1 MSLTTDPLA
10 DARGQSSL
18 DLDPISFEVIRNK
31 LSAITEE
38 QATTLK
44 NVSGSP
50 VVTEA
55 TDFNVGIYL
64 GDGSVV
70 TMGPQVLFHSGS
82 MASVVRNI
90 IVDCQDNPGINEGDM
105 FVLNDPYKGALHQ
118 MDVTFVAPVFVA
130 GRRVAWVGAC
140 AHQIDV
146 GGMNFGSWSLAARGI
161 QEEAMLL
168 PGIKLVEG
176 GEIRSDLWSMLMGM
190 TRMPTTVGLDFK
202 AMIAANSVAASRLQE
217 LFARYG
223 LDTVL
228 EVMAHELD
236 HSERE
241 MRQVLRGLPDGVFRA
256 VDWIEH
262 DGHENKLY
270 EFRLSV
276 TKTGEE
282 LEFDFTGTSAQAP
295 GFINCT
301 YSGLV
306 AGVFTALLPTLAPNL
321 RWNEGLLRA
330 VTITAPEGIVANSSW
345 PAPVSSATVSAV
357 WVVTNVSFS
366 ALSRLVTTS
375 PVEARHAAGVTK
387 GSMSVMVLN
396 GLYPDGD
403 PYGTFLLDSTAGGGG
418 AYHDHDGLTAS
429 GDFCVPRPAIANV
442 ESHEADGQIMFLYR
456 GIVPDSA
463 GPGRQRGGATVGLAL
478 TPHGADQLS
487 AMLIGHGVEVP
498 NSAGIFGGL
507 EGSCNQNELLH
518 GVDGVS
524 PVGRITSAIDHE
536 TWPGQR
542 DIMNAKPGFFT
553 LRRGDAV
560 AYSFQGG
567 GGYGDPTDR
576 EPATVAADVKSR
588 HVSKKS
594 AASIYGVVLA
604 DDGSIDAA
612 ATTARRQEIRTARAG
627 HEPTA
632 AVGTS
637 WADTRARRLTPDL
650 TVDQAGHVL
659 CSCGRDLGYGPDW
672 KTAACTRVVDPAS
685 HGPMIR
691 LHDELEL
698 REHSCPACGRLL
710 ESNVSRIGSPDLT
723 TSELA

>member
-1 MSLTTDPLA
+1 MSTTA
-10 DARGQSSL
+10 
-18 DLDPISFEVIRNK
+18 LDPITFEVIRNK

-50 VVTEA
+50 VVTDA

-90 IVDCQDNPGINEGDM
+90 ITDCEDNPGIAEGDM

-118 MDVTFVAPVFVA
+118 MDVTFVAPVFA
-130 GRRVAWVGAC
+130 EGRRVAWVGAC

-202 AMIAANSVAASRLQE
+202 AMIAANNVAAGRLSE
-217 LFARYG
+217 LFERYG
-223 LDTVL
+223 LETVL

-241 MRQVLRGLPDGVFRA
+241 LRQVLSTIPDGVFRA

-262 DGHENKLY
+262 DGHANKLY
-270 EFRLSV
+270 EFRLTV
-276 TKTGEE
+276 TKTGDE
-282 LEFDFTGTSAQAP
+282 LDFDFTGTSEQAP

-301 YSGLV
+301 WSGLV

-321 RWNEGLLRA
+321 RWNEGLLRP
-330 VTITAPEGIVANSSW
+330 VSITAPKGTVANANW

-375 PVEARHAAGVTK
+375 PDVARHGAGVTK

-418 AYHDHDGLTAS
+418 AYADHDGLTAS

-442 ESHEADGQIMFLYR
+442 ESHEADGQILFLYR
-456 GIVPDSA
+456 GILPDSS
-463 GPGRQRGGATVGLAL
+463 GPGRQRGGSTVGLAL
-478 TPHGADQLS
+478 TPHGTDQLQ
-487 AMLIGHGVEVP
+487 AMLVGHGVEVP
-498 NSAGIFGGL
+498 NSAGIFGGM
-507 EGSCNQNELLH
+507 EGSCNRNELLH
-518 GVDGVS
+518 RVEGVS
-524 PVGRITSAIDHE
+524 PVGLVTSAADHE
-536 TWPGQR
+536 SWVGER
-542 DIMNAKPGFFT
+542 EIMNAKPGFFT

-560 AYSFQGG
+560 SYSFQGG
-567 GGYGDPTDR
+567 GGYGDPVDR
-576 EPATVAADVKSR
+576 DAELVAHDVATRQVSR
-588 HVSKKS
+588 DS
-594 AASIYGVVLA
+594 ATEIYGVVV
-604 DDGSIDAA
+604 DDTLVLDAA
-612 ATTARRQEIRTARAG
+612 ATKARRKEIRASRLGGSPTTLAVPSGGTDTAG
-627 HEPTA
+627 
-632 AVGTS
+632 
-637 WADTRARRLTPDL
+637 ADGRQLTPDL
-650 TVDQAGHVL
+650 SVVGDGHVR
-659 CSCGRDLGYGPDW
+659 CSCGHDFGPAPDW
-672 KTAACTRVVDPAS
+672 KGAAVRRTVEPTE
-685 HGPMIR
+685 HGPLVR
-691 LHDELEL
+691 LHEELEI
-698 REHSCPACGRLL
+698 REYVCPSCARLL
-710 ESNVSRIGSPDLT
+710 ESNVTRVGAADLV
-723 TSELA
+723 TSELT

>member
-1 MSLTTDPLA
+1 MSLTANRPSA
-10 DARGQSSL
+10 SL
-18 DLDPISFEVIRNK
+18 SGPPAQLDPISFEVIRNK

-64 GDGSVV
+64 GDGAVV

-90 IVDCQDNPGINEGDM
+90 IADCEDNPGIREGDM

-118 MDVTFVAPVFVA
+118 MDVTFIAPVFVD

-168 PGIKLVEG
+168 PGIKLVEQ
-176 GEIRSDLWSMLMGM
+176 GEVRSDLWSMLMGM

-202 AMIAANSVAASRLQE
+202 AMIAANNVAVGRLRE
-217 LFARYG
+217 LFGRYG
-223 LDTVL
+223 LETVL
-228 EVMAHELD
+228 QVMEHELE
-236 HSERE
+236 HSEQE
-241 MRQVLRGLPDGVFRA
+241 MRQALRALPDGVFRA

-262 DGHENKLY
+262 DGHHNTLY
-270 EFRLSV
+270 EFRLTV
-276 TKTGEE
+276 TKTGDE
-282 LEFDFTGTSAQAP
+282 LELDFTGTSRQAP

-301 YSGLV
+301 HSGLV
-306 AGVFTALLPTLAPNL
+306 AGVFTALLPTLAPTL

-330 VTITAPEGIVANSSW
+330 VTITAPDGIVANSSW

-357 WVVTNVSFS
+357 WVVTNVAFS
-366 ALSRLVTTS
+366 ALSRLISTAPDT
-375 PVEARHAAGVTK
+375 ARHAAGVTK
-387 GSMSVMVLN
+387 GSMTVMVLN

-418 AYHDHDGLTAS
+418 AYQDHDGLTAS

-478 TPHGADQLS
+478 TPHGADELS
-487 AMLIGHGVEVP
+487 AMLVGHGVEVP
-498 NSAGIFGGL
+498 NSVGIFGGL
-507 EGSCNQNELLH
+507 EGSCNRNELLP
-518 GVDGVS
+518 GIDGVS
-524 PVGRITSAIDHE
+524 PVGRIRSARDHAA
-536 TWPGQR
+536 WPGGHEV
-542 DIMNAKPGFFT
+542 MGAKPGFFT

-576 EPATVAADVKSR
+576 DPVAVAHDVQTRQVSR
-588 HVSKKS
+588 E
-594 AASIYGVVLA
+594 AAVAVYGVLLLE
-604 DDGSIDAA
+604 DGTVDKV
-612 ATTARRQEIRTARAG
+612 ATSARRAEIRTERAG
-627 HEPTA
+627 SPVSATA
-632 AVGTS
+632 ATS
-637 WADTRARRLTPDL
+637 VPRSGERRLTPDL
-650 TVDQAGHVL
+650 AVDADGHVL
-659 CSCGRDLGYGPDW
+659 CSCGHDLGVGPDW
-672 KTAACTRVVDPAS
+672 KGSTRRRVVEPSA

-691 LHDELEL
+691 LHADLEL
-698 REHSCPACGRLL
+698 REYACPACGRLL
-710 ESNVSRIGSPDLT
+710 ESAVSRIGAADLI
-723 TSELA
+723 TSELR

>member
-1 MSLTTDPLA
+1 MSTTA
-10 DARGQSSL
+10 
-18 DLDPISFEVIRNK
+18 LDPITFEVIRNK

-90 IVDCQDNPGINEGDM
+90 IADCEDNPGISEGDM

-118 MDVTFVAPVFVA
+118 MDVTFVAPVFA
-130 GRRVAWVGAC
+130 DGRRVAWVGAC

-146 GGMNFGSWSLAARGI
+146 GGMNFGSWSLGARGI

-176 GEIRSDLWSMLMGM
+176 GEIRADLWSMLMGM

-202 AMIAANSVAASRLQE
+202 AMIAANNVAAGRLTE
-217 LFARYG
+217 LFGRYG
-223 LDTVL
+223 LETVL
-228 EVMAHELD
+228 EVMGHELD
-236 HSERE
+236 HSEHE
-241 MRQVLRGLPDGVFRA
+241 LRQVLSKLPDGVFRA

-270 EFRLSV
+270 EFRLTV
-276 TKTGEE
+276 TKTGDS
-282 LEFDFTGTSAQAP
+282 LDFDFTGTSEQAP

-321 RWNEGLLRA
+321 RWNEGLLRP
-330 VTITAPEGIVANSSW
+330 VSITAPKGTVANANW

-357 WVVTNVSFS
+357 WVVTNISFS

-375 PVEARHAAGVTK
+375 PEVARHGAGVTK

-418 AYHDHDGLTAS
+418 AYGDHDGLTAS

-442 ESHEADGQIMFLYR
+442 ESHEADGQILFLYR
-456 GIVPDSA
+456 GIVPDSS
-463 GPGRQRGGATVGLAL
+463 GPGRQRGGSTVGLAL
-478 TPHGADQLS
+478 TSHGTDQLQ

-498 NSAGIFGGL
+498 NSAGIFGGM
-507 EGSCNQNELLH
+507 EGSCNRNELLH
-518 GVDGVS
+518 RVDGVS
-524 PVGRITSAIDHE
+524 PIGRVHSTADHE
-536 TWPGQR
+536 TWVGER
-542 DIMNAKPGFFT
+542 EIMGAKPGFFT
-553 LRRGDAV
+553 LRRGDV
-560 AYSFQGG
+560 VSYSFQGG
-567 GGYGDPTDR
+567 GGYGDPIDR
-576 EPATVAADVKSR
+576 TPASVAHDVATRQVSRATAADV
-588 HVSKKS
+588 
-594 AASIYGVVLA
+594 YGVVL
-604 DDGSIDAA
+604 DDALGVDAT
-612 ATTARRQEIRTARAG
+612 ATDERRTAIRAERLG
-627 HEPTA
+627 SAPATA
-632 AVGTS
+632 AGATGS
-637 WADTRARRLTPDL
+637 GGRSLTPDL
-650 TVDQAGHVL
+650 SIDGDGHVL
-659 CSCGRDLGYGPDW
+659 CNCGHDLGAGPDW
-672 KTAACTRVVDPAS
+672 KTAAHRRTVPAQA
-685 HGPMIR
+685 HGPLVR
-691 LHDELEL
+691 LHEELEL
-698 REHSCPACGRLL
+698 REYVCPGCARLL
-710 ESNVSRIGSPDLT
+710 ESNVSRTGAADLI
-723 TSELA
+723 TSELT

>member
-1 MSLTTDPLA
+1 MSTTA
-10 DARGQSSL
+10 
-18 DLDPISFEVIRNK
+18 LDPITFEVIRNK

-90 IVDCQDNPGINEGDM
+90 IADCEENPGIAEGDM

-118 MDVTFVAPVFVA
+118 MDVTFVAPVFA
-130 GRRVAWVGAC
+130 EGRRVAWVGAC

-176 GEIRSDLWSMLMGM
+176 GEIRADLWSMLMGM

-202 AMIAANSVAASRLQE
+202 AMIAANNVAAGRLTE
-217 LFARYG
+217 LFERYG

-241 MRQVLRGLPDGVFRA
+241 LRQVLSTLPDGVFRA

-262 DGHENKLY
+262 DGHENRLY
-270 EFRLSV
+270 EFRLTV
-276 TKTGEE
+276 TKTGDA
-282 LEFDFTGTSAQAP
+282 LDFDFTGTSEQAP

-321 RWNEGLLRA
+321 RWNEGLLRP
-330 VTITAPEGIVANSSW
+330 VSITAPQGTVANATW

-357 WVVTNVSFS
+357 WVVTNVAFG
-366 ALSRLVTTS
+366 ALSRLVTTA
-375 PVEARHAAGVTK
+375 PEVARHGAGVTK
-387 GSMSVMVLN
+387 GSMSVMVLS

-403 PYGTFLLDSTAGGGG
+403 PYGNFLLDSTAGGGG
-418 AYHDHDGLTAS
+418 AYRDHDGLTAS

-442 ESHEADGQIMFLYR
+442 ESHEADGQILFLYR
-456 GIVPDSA
+456 GIVPDSS
-463 GPGRQRGGATVGLAL
+463 GPGRQRGGSTVGLAL
-478 TPHGADQLS
+478 TPHGTDQLQ

-498 NSAGIFGGL
+498 NSAGIFGGM
-507 EGSCNQNELLH
+507 EGSCNRNELLH
-518 GVDGVS
+518 RVDGVS
-524 PVGRITSAIDHE
+524 PVGRVHSAADHATWTGERE
-536 TWPGQR
+536 T
-542 DIMNAKPGFFT
+542 MNAKPGFFT
-553 LRRGDAV
+553 LRRGDV
-560 AYSFQGG
+560 VSYSFQGG
-567 GGYGDPTDR
+567 GGYGDPIDR
-576 EPATVAADVKSR
+576 EPAQVAQDVATRQVGRETAAD
-588 HVSKKS
+588 
-594 AASIYGVVLA
+594 IYGVVL
-604 DDGSIDAA
+604 DDALAVDDAA
-612 ATTARRQEIRTARAG
+612 TDARRAAIRAERLGSAPALATG
-627 HEPTA
+627 
-632 AVGTS
+632 S
-637 WADTRARRLTPDL
+637 ADSEDGRCLTPDL
-650 TVDQAGHVL
+650 RVAADGHVR
-659 CSCGRDLGYGPDW
+659 CTCGHDLGAGADW
-672 KTAACTRVVDPAS
+672 KRSAHRRTVPARA
-685 HGPMIR
+685 HGPLLR
-691 LHDELEL
+691 LHEELEL
-698 REHSCPACGRLL
+698 REYVCPGCARLL
-710 ESNVSRIGSPDLT
+710 ESNVARVGAADLI
-723 TSELA
+723 TSELR

>member
-1 MSLTTDPLA
+1 MSTTT
-10 DARGQSSL
+10 
-18 DLDPISFEVIRNK
+18 LDPITFEVIRNK

-38 QATTLK
+38 QAITLK

-90 IVDCQDNPGINEGDM
+90 ITDCEANPGISEGDM

-118 MDVTFVAPVFVA
+118 MDVTFVAPVFA
-130 GRRVAWVGAC
+130 EGRRVAWVGAC

-146 GGMNFGSWSLAARGI
+146 GGMNFGSWSLGARGI

-168 PGIKLVEG
+168 PGIKLVER
-176 GEIRSDLWSMLMGM
+176 GEIRADLWSMLMGM

-202 AMIAANSVAASRLQE
+202 AMIAANNVAAGRLTE
-217 LFARYG
+217 LFERYG
-223 LDTVL
+223 LETVL

-241 MRQVLRGLPDGVFRA
+241 LRQVLSELPDGVFRA

-262 DGHENKLY
+262 DGHEDKLY
-270 EFRLSV
+270 EFRVTV
-276 TKTGEE
+276 TKTGDE
-282 LEFDFTGTSAQAP
+282 LAFDFTGTSAQAP

-321 RWNEGLLRA
+321 RWNEGLLRP
-330 VTITAPEGIVANSSW
+330 VSITAPAGTVANATW

-375 PVEARHAAGVTK
+375 PDVARHGAGVTK

-418 AYHDHDGLTAS
+418 AYGDHDGLTAS

-442 ESHEADGQIMFLYR
+442 ESHEADGQILFLYR
-456 GIVPDSA
+456 GILPDSA
-463 GPGRQRGGATVGLAL
+463 GAGRQRGGSTVGLAL
-478 TPHGADQLS
+478 TPHGTDQLQ
-487 AMLIGHGVEVP
+487 AMLVGHGVEVP

-507 EGSCNQNELLH
+507 EGSCNRNELLH
-518 GVDGVS
+518 RVEGVS
-524 PVGRITSAIDHE
+524 PVGLVGSAADHE
-536 TWPGQR
+536 TWAGER
-542 DIMNAKPGFFT
+542 EIMNAKPGFFT
-553 LRRGDAV
+553 LRRGDV
-560 AYSFQGG
+560 VSYSFQGG
-567 GGYGDPTDR
+567 GGYGDPIDR
-576 EPATVAADVKSR
+576 DPAAVAHDVATRQVSR
-588 HVSKKS
+588 AS
-594 AASIYGVVLA
+594 AAAIYGVVLDEGLGLDVA
-604 DDGSIDAA
+604 ATEERRAAIRSDRLGQSPSAGSADAA
-612 ATTARRQEIRTARAG
+612 PVEGRC
-627 HEPTA
+627 
-632 AVGTS
+632 
-637 WADTRARRLTPDL
+637 LTPDL
-650 TVDQAGHVL
+650 SVGEDGHVR
-659 CSCGRDLGYGPDW
+659 CSCGHDLGLGPDW
-672 KTAACTRVVDPAS
+672 KRAARRRTVPPAE
-685 HGPMIR
+685 HGPLLR
-691 LHDELEL
+691 LHPELEL
-698 REHSCPACGRLL
+698 REYVCPSCARML
-710 ESNVSRIGSPDLT
+710 ESNVCRTGAADLI

>member
-1 MSLTTDPLA
+1 MSLTIDQSA
-10 DARGQSSL
+10 DLRAGAYP
-18 DLDPISFEVIRNK
+18 DLDPITFEVIRNK

-90 IVDCQDNPGINEGDM
+90 IIDCEDNPGINEGDM

-118 MDVTFVAPVFVA
+118 MDVTFVAPVFVD
-130 GRRVAWVGAC
+130 GQRVAWVGSC

-202 AMIAANSVAASRLQE
+202 AMIAANNVAASRLQE
-217 LFARYG
+217 LFGRYG

-228 EVMAHELD
+228 QVMTHELE

-241 MRQVLRGLPDGVFRA
+241 MRQVLRELPDGVFRA

-270 EFRLSV
+270 QFRLTM
-276 TKTGEE
+276 TKTGDE

-306 AGVFTALLPTLAPNL
+306 AGVFTALLPTLAPSL

-330 VTITAPEGIVANSSW
+330 VTITAPTGIVANSSW
-345 PAPVSSATVSAV
+345 PAPVSGATVSAV

-366 ALSRLVTTS
+366 ALSRLVSTS
-375 PVEARHAAGVTK
+375 LAEARHAAGVTK

-478 TPHGADQLS
+478 TPHGADELS

-498 NSAGIFGGL
+498 NSVGIFGGL

-518 GVDGVS
+518 GIDGVS
-524 PVGRITSAIDHE
+524 PVGRITSARDHAA
-536 TWPGQR
+536 WPGGR
-542 DIMNAKPGFFT
+542 DVMNAKPGFFT

-567 GGYGDPTDR
+567 GGYGDPMDR
-576 EPATVAADVKSR
+576 EVGAVAADVETR
-588 HVSKKS
+588 HVSRES
-594 AASIYGVVLA
+594 AEAIYGVVLV
-604 DDGSIDAA
+604 DDGSVDVA
-612 ATTARRQEIRTARAG
+612 ATTARRAEVRTGRAG
-627 HEPTA
+627 QDTTSE
-632 AVGTS
+632 VGTS
-637 WADTRARRLTPDL
+637 WADSQGRRLTPDL
-650 TVDQAGHVL
+650 TIDRAGHVL
-659 CSCGRDLGYGPDW
+659 CSCGWDLGSGPDW
-672 KTAACTRVVDPAS
+672 KSAARTRVVEPAS

-691 LHDELEL
+691 LHEELEL

-710 ESNVSRIGSPDLT
+710 ESNVSRIGSADLI

>member
-1 MSLTTDPLA
+1 MSTTT
-10 DARGQSSL
+10 
-18 DLDPISFEVIRNK
+18 LDPITFEVIRNK

-90 IVDCQDNPGINEGDM
+90 IADSEENPGISEGDM

-118 MDVTFVAPVFVA
+118 MDVTFVAPVFA
-130 GRRVAWVGAC
+130 EGRRVAWVGAC

-176 GEIRSDLWSMLMGM
+176 GEIRNDLWSMLMGM

-202 AMIAANSVAASRLQE
+202 AMIAANNVAAGRLTE
-217 LFARYG
+217 LFERYG
-223 LDTVL
+223 LETVL
-228 EVMAHELD
+228 EVMGHELD

-241 MRQVLRGLPDGVFRA
+241 LRQVLSTLPDGVFRA

-270 EFRLSV
+270 EFRLTV
-276 TKTGEE
+276 TKTGDS
-282 LEFDFTGTSAQAP
+282 LDFDFTGTSEQAP

-321 RWNEGLLRA
+321 RWNEGLLRP
-330 VTITAPEGIVANSSW
+330 VSITAPKGTVANANW

-366 ALSRLVTTS
+366 ALSRLVTTA
-375 PVEARHAAGVTK
+375 PEVARHGAGVTK
-387 GSMSVMVLN
+387 GSMSVMVLS

-403 PYGTFLLDSTAGGGG
+403 PYGNFLLDSTAGGGG
-418 AYHDHDGLTAS
+418 AYRDHDGLTAS

-442 ESHEADGQIMFLYR
+442 ESHEADGQILFLYR
-456 GIVPDSA
+456 GIVPDSS
-463 GPGRQRGGATVGLAL
+463 GPGRQRGGSTVGLAL
-478 TPHGADQLS
+478 TPHGTDQLQ
-487 AMLIGHGVEVP
+487 AMLVGHGVEVP
-498 NSAGIFGGL
+498 NSAGIFGGM
-507 EGSCNQNELLH
+507 EGSCNRNELLH
-518 GVDGVS
+518 RVEGVS
-524 PVGRITSAIDHE
+524 PIGRVHSAADHE
-536 TWPGQR
+536 TWVGER
-542 DIMNAKPGFFT
+542 EVMGAKPGFFT
-553 LRRGDAV
+553 LRRGDV
-560 AYSFQGG
+560 VSYSFQGG
-567 GGYGDPTDR
+567 GGYGDPLDR
-576 EPATVAADVKSR
+576 DPAQVAHDVATRLVGRATAAD
-588 HVSKKS
+588 
-594 AASIYGVVLA
+594 IYGVVL
-604 DDGSIDAA
+604 DDALAVDASATDERRAAIRAERLGTAPTATAA
-612 ATTARRQEIRTARAG
+612 AASTENAEDAG
-627 HEPTA
+627 
-632 AVGTS
+632 
-637 WADTRARRLTPDL
+637 RCLTPDL
-650 TVDQAGHVL
+650 RVGADGHVS
-659 CSCGRDLGYGPDW
+659 CSCGHDLGAGPDW
-672 KTAACTRVVDPAS
+672 KQSAHRRTVPAQA
-685 HGPMIR
+685 HGPLLR

-698 REHSCPACGRLL
+698 REYVCPCCARLL
-710 ESNVSRIGSPDLT
+710 ESNVCRTGAADLV
-723 TSELA
+723 TSELT

>member
-1 MSLTTDPLA
+1 MTIRT
-10 DARGQSSL
+10 GQGTA
-18 DLDPISFEVIRNK
+18 LDPITFEVIRNK

-90 IVDCQDNPGINEGDM
+90 ITDCEDNPGITEGDM

-118 MDVTFVAPVFVA
+118 MDVTFVAPVFA
-130 GRRVAWVGAC
+130 EGRRVAWVGAC

-202 AMIAANSVAASRLQE
+202 AMIAANNVAAGRLTE
-217 LFARYG
+217 LFERYG
-223 LDTVL
+223 LETVL
-228 EVMAHELD
+228 EVMTHELD

-241 MRQVLRGLPDGVFRA
+241 LRQVLSTLPDGVFRA

-262 DGHENKLY
+262 DGHDNVLY
-270 EFRLSV
+270 EFRLTL
-276 TKTGEE
+276 TKRGDE
-282 LEFDFTGTSAQAP
+282 LDFDFTGTSEQAP

-301 YSGLV
+301 WSGLV

-321 RWNEGLLRA
+321 RWNEGLLRP
-330 VTITAPEGIVANSSW
+330 VSITAPKGTIANASW

-375 PVEARHAAGVTK
+375 PDVARHGAGVTK

-396 GLYPDGD
+396 GRYPDGD

-418 AYHDHDGLTAS
+418 AYADHDGLTAS

-442 ESHEADGQIMFLYR
+442 ESHEADGQILFLYR
-456 GIVPDSA
+456 GILPDSA
-463 GPGRQRGGATVGLAL
+463 GPGRQRGGSTVGLAL
-478 TPHGADQLS
+478 TPHGTDQLQ
-487 AMLIGHGVEVP
+487 AMLVGHGVEVP
-498 NSAGIFGGL
+498 NSAGIFGGM
-507 EGSCNQNELLH
+507 EGSCNRNELLH
-518 GVDGVS
+518 GVEDVS
-524 PVGRITSAIDHE
+524 PVGIVTSAADHE
-536 TWPGQR
+536 SWVGER
-542 DIMNAKPGFFT
+542 EIMNAKPGFFT

-560 AYSFQGG
+560 SYSFQGG
-567 GGYGDPTDR
+567 GGYGDPVDR
-576 EPATVAADVKSR
+576 DPELVAHDVATRQVSR
-588 HVSKKS
+588 DS
-594 AASIYGVVLA
+594 AAAIYGVVVDEALVL
-604 DDGSIDAA
+604 DAA
-612 ATTARRQEIRTARAG
+612 ATEARRSEIRVSRLG
-627 HEPTA
+627 GSPTA
-632 AVGTS
+632 TAVPTGRTDGGG
-637 WADTRARRLTPDL
+637 AEGRTLTPDL
-650 TVDQAGHVL
+650 TIAADGHVR
-659 CSCGRDLGYGPDW
+659 CSCGHDLGVGPDW
-672 KTAACTRVVDPAS
+672 KGASTRRTVRPEE
-685 HGPMIR
+685 HGPLVR
-691 LHDELEL
+691 LHEELEL
-698 REHSCPACGRLL
+698 REYVCPSCGRLL
-710 ESNVSRIGSPDLT
+710 ESNVSRTGSADLT
-723 TSELA
+723 TSELT

>member
-1 MSLTTDPLA
+1 MSTA
-10 DARGQSSL
+10 A
-18 DLDPISFEVIRNK
+18 LDPITFEVIRNK

-38 QATTLK
+38 QAITLE

-90 IVDCQDNPGINEGDM
+90 IDDCEDNPGIEEGDM

-118 MDVTFVAPVFVA
+118 MDVTFVAPVFA
-130 GRRVAWVGAC
+130 EGRRVAWVGAC
-140 AHQIDV
+140 AHQIDL

-168 PGIKLVEG
+168 PGIKLVERG
-176 GEIRSDLWSMLMGM
+176 TVRADLWSMLMGM

-202 AMIAANSVAASRLQE
+202 AMIAANNVAVGRLTE
-217 LFARYG
+217 LFERYG

-241 MRQVLRGLPDGVFRA
+241 LRQVLRELPDGVFRA

-262 DGHENKLY
+262 DGHDNKLY
-270 EFRLSV
+270 EFRLTV
-276 TKTGEE
+276 TKTGDQ
-282 LEFDFTGTSAQAP
+282 LDFDFTGTSEQAP

-301 YSGLV
+301 WSGLV
-306 AGVFTALLPTLAPNL
+306 AGVFTALLPTLAPSL
-321 RWNEGLLRA
+321 RWNEGLLRP
-330 VTITAPEGIVANSSW
+330 VSITAPKGTVANASW
-345 PAPVSSATVSAV
+345 PAPVSSATVSAM

-375 PVEARHAAGVTK
+375 PSAARHGAGVTK

-418 AYHDHDGLTAS
+418 AYGDHDGLTAS

-442 ESHEADGQIMFLYR
+442 ESHEADGQILFLYR
-456 GIVPDSA
+456 SILPDSA
-463 GPGRQRGGATVGLAL
+463 GPGRQRGGSAVGLAL
-478 TPHGADQLS
+478 TPHGADQLE

-507 EGSCNQNELLH
+507 EGCCNRNELLH

-524 PVGRITSAIDHE
+524 PVGRVCGAADHE
-536 TWPGQR
+536 TWIGDR
-542 DIMNAKPGFFT
+542 DVMNAKPGFFT
-553 LRRGDAV
+553 LRKGDV
-560 AYSFQGG
+560 VSYSFQGG
-567 GGYGDPTDR
+567 GGYGDPLDR
-576 EPATVAADVKSR
+576 DPARVAHDVATR
-588 HVSKKS
+588 QVTRTS
-594 AASIYGVVLA
+594 AAAIYGVVLDNSGAVDTNATAARRAEIRA
-604 DDGSIDAA
+604 DRLGEAPTKDAA
-612 ATTARRQEIRTARAG
+612 PAG
-627 HEPTA
+627 EPR
-632 AVGTS
+632 G
-637 WADTRARRLTPDL
+637 RCLTPDL
-650 TVDQAGHVL
+650 CVGTDRHIR
-659 CSCGRDLGYGPDW
+659 CSCGHDFGVGPDW
-672 KTAACTRVVDPAS
+672 KRSALRRTVAPES
-685 HGPMIR
+685 HGPLVQ
-691 LHDELEL
+691 LHEELEL
-698 REHSCPACGRLL
+698 REYVCPSCARLL
-710 ESNVSRIGSPDLT
+710 ESNVCRVGAADLV
-723 TSELA
+723 TSELV

>member
-1 MSLTTDPLA
+1 MSLTIDVGTAAHPN
-10 DARGQSSL
+10 
-18 DLDPISFEVIRNK
+18 LDPISFEVIRNK

-90 IVDCQDNPGINEGDM
+90 ITDCEDNPGINEGDM

-118 MDVTFVAPVFVA
+118 MDVTFVAPVFVD
-130 GRRVAWVGAC
+130 GRRVAWVGSC

-168 PGIKLVEG
+168 PGIKLVER
-176 GEIRSDLWSMLMGM
+176 GEIRSDLWSMIMGM

-202 AMIAANSVAASRLQE
+202 AMIAANNVAASRLQE
-217 LFARYG
+217 LFGRYG
-223 LDTVL
+223 LETVL
-228 EVMAHELD
+228 QVMAHELD

-241 MRQVLRGLPDGVFRA
+241 MRGVLRELPDGIFRA

-262 DGHENKLY
+262 DGHENRLY
-270 EFRLSV
+270 EFRVTV
-276 TKTGEE
+276 TKAGDE

-330 VTITAPEGIVANSSW
+330 VTITAPQGIVANSTW

-357 WVVTNVSFS
+357 WVVTNVAFS

-375 PVEARHAAGVTK
+375 PGEARHAAGVTK
-387 GSMSVMVLN
+387 GSMSVLVLN

-456 GIVPDSA
+456 SIVPDSG

-478 TPHGADQLS
+478 TPHGTDQLS

-507 EGSCNQNELLH
+507 EGSCNQNELLRRIDE
-518 GVDGVS
+518 GS
-524 PVGRITSAIDHE
+524 PVGRIRSARDHDV
-536 TWPGQR
+536 WPGER

-553 LRRGDAV
+553 LRRGDVV

-576 EPATVAADVKSR
+576 DPGAVAVDVETQQVSAD
-588 HVSKKS
+588 S
-594 AASIYGVVLA
+594 ANAIYGVVLT
-604 DDGSIDAA
+604 DEGGVDEA
-612 ATTARRQEIRTARAG
+612 ATRARRLELRSERVSGEISTELRA
-627 HEPTA
+627 
-632 AVGTS
+632 S
-637 WADTRARRLTPDL
+637 WAETDDRRLTPDL
-650 TVDQAGHVL
+650 TLDGSGHVR
-659 CSCGRDLGYGPDW
+659 CSCGCDLGAAPDW
-672 KTAACTRVVDPAS
+672 KAGSRSRTVEPVT
-685 HGPMIR
+685 HGPLIR
-691 LHDELEL
+691 LHEELEL
-698 REHSCPACGRLL
+698 REYVCPSCGRLL
-710 ESNVSRIGSPDLT
+710 ESSVSRIGEPDLV
-723 TSELA
+723 TSELL

>member
-1 MSLTTDPLA
+1 MSTTTA
-10 DARGQSSL
+10 
-18 DLDPISFEVIRNK
+18 LDPITFEVIRNK

-38 QATTLK
+38 QAITLK

-55 TDFNVGIYL
+55 TDFNVGVYL

-90 IVDCQDNPGINEGDM
+90 IADCEDNPGIAEGDM

-118 MDVTFVAPVFVA
+118 MDVTFVAPVFA
-130 GRRVAWVGAC
+130 EGRRVAWVGAC

-202 AMIAANSVAASRLQE
+202 AMIAANNVAAGRLSE
-217 LFARYG
+217 LFERYG
-223 LDTVL
+223 LETVL
-228 EVMAHELD
+228 EVMGHELD

-241 MRQVLRGLPDGVFRA
+241 LRQALSELPDGVFRA

-270 EFRLSV
+270 EFRLTV
-276 TKTGEE
+276 TKTGDS
-282 LEFDFTGTSAQAP
+282 LDFDFTGTSDQAP

-321 RWNEGLLRA
+321 RWNEGLLRP
-330 VTITAPEGIVANSSW
+330 VSITAPKGTVANANW

-357 WVVTNVSFS
+357 WVVTNVAFS
-366 ALSRLVTTS
+366 ALSRLVTTAPDS
-375 PVEARHAAGVTK
+375 ARHGAGVTK

-442 ESHEADGQIMFLYR
+442 ESHEADGQILFLYR
-456 GIVPDSA
+456 GIVPDSS
-463 GPGRQRGGATVGLAL
+463 GPGRQRGGSTVGLAL
-478 TPHGADQLS
+478 TPHGAEELQ

-507 EGSCNQNELLH
+507 EGSCNRNELLH
-518 GVDGVS
+518 RVDGVS
-524 PVGRITSAIDHE
+524 PVGRVLSAADHE
-536 TWPGQR
+536 SWVGER
-542 DIMNAKPGFFT
+542 EIMNAKPGFFT

-567 GGYGDPTDR
+567 GGYGDPLDR
-576 EPATVAADVKSR
+576 DPAQVAHDVATR
-588 HVSKKS
+588 QV
-594 AASIYGVVLA
+594 ARVTASEIYGVVVDDTLA
-604 DDGSIDAA
+604 VDDTATAERRAAIRAARLDATP
-612 ATTARRQEIRTARAG
+612 ATPASPATFEG
-627 HEPTA
+627 
-632 AVGTS
+632 GTG
-637 WADTRARRLTPDL
+637 RCLTPDL
-650 TVDQAGHVL
+650 VVAEDGHVR
-659 CSCGRDLGYGPDW
+659 CSCGQDLGAGPNW
-672 KTAACTRVVDPAS
+672 KQAAHRRTVPAS
-685 HGPMIR
+685 AHGPLLR
-691 LHDELEL
+691 LHEELEL
-698 REHSCPACGRLL
+698 REYVCPGCARLL
-710 ESNVSRIGSPDLT
+710 ESNVSRTGADDLV
-723 TSELA
+723 TSELT